1 MEVHEEIRQLEPK
14 PAKMKSS
21 LSWTAEKVVETF
33 AGTGVGRKTIA
44 QIIEDHGLGRKT
56 VCDRLKEKGIN
67 AKDGDKI
74 KEIAENHESTS
85 RKDIDHY
92 FDR

>member
-21 LSWTAEKVVETF
+21 LSWTTEKVEETF

-56 VCDRLKEKGIN
+56 AYDRLKEKGIN
-67 AKDGDKI
+67 ISNKI
-74 KEIAENHESTS
+74 PDLQIFESSTICGHS
-85 RKDIDHY
+85 KTVC
-92 FDR
+92 